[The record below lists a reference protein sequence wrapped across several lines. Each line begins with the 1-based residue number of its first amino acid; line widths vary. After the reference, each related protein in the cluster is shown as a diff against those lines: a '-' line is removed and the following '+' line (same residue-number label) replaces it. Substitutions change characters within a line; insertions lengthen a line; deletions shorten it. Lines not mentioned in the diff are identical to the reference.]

1 MNELDSA
8 LADQDPD
15 RYVANFFAPAAAR
28 PALTALYSFDNEL
41 RRVGLTVRE
50 PMAGHIRLAWWREQI
65 AAIYDGRPV
74 HAPVPLA
81 LAAVVARWQLPRALL
96 EGCIDGRA
104 HDLEETPFAD
114 EAAFEAYADAT
125 SGGLLLTAA
134 RALGADR
141 IDDVAHHAGRAAA
154 YGAALREF
162 AAARRLRRY
171 RLPLAWL
178 NEAGLNAEDAFAT
191 ETTTA
196 TLEAVFRRARAR
208 AAFALDRVNRSRF
221 RLKAMPAIA
230 VAVTARRTFDPL
242 APADDAPWRRV
253 ARLALANLMWRV

>member
-1 MNELDSA
+1 MDELESA
-8 LADQDPD
+8 LAEQDPD
-15 RYVANFFAPAAAR
+15 RYVANFFAPAATR

-41 RRVGLTVRE
+41 ARIGLTVRE
-50 PMAGHIRLAWWREQI
+50 PMVGHIRLAWWREQI
-65 AAIYDGRPV
+65 GAIYEGRPV
-74 HAPVPLA
+74 QAPVVVA
-81 LAAVVARWQLPRALL
+81 LAGVARRCQLPRALL

-125 SGGLLLTAA
+125 SGGLFLAAA
-134 RALGADR
+134 RVLGADR
-141 IDDVAHHAGRAAA
+141 VDDVACHAGRAAA

-178 NEAGLNAEDAFAT
+178 NETGLNAEDAFAT

-196 TLEAVFRRARAR
+196 TLEAVFRRARAK
-208 AAFALDRVNRSRF
+208 AALALDLANRSRF

-242 APADDAPWRRV
+242 APQDDAPWRRV
-253 ARLALANLMWRV
+253 GRLALANLMWRV